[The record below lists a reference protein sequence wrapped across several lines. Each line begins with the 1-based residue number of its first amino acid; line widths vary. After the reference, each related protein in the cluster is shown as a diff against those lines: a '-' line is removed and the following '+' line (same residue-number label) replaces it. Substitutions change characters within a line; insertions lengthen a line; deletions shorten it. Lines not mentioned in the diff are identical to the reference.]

1 MGIEIIALKFIYC
14 GLWLL
19 GTIGFRLNWAGL
31 TWFNMHATHVEFYVN
46 SMKNQ
51 PLEVNYAKRLLKL
64 RFIS

>member
-19 GTIGFRLNWAGL
+19 SPIGFRLNWAGL
-31 TWFNMHATHVEFYVN
+31 AWFNMQMTNVELYVN
-46 SMKNQ
+46 SMKKRS
-51 PLEVNYAKRLLKL
+51 LEVNYAKRLLKT